1 MYKKIT
7 SIVLMLLVIARSE
20 KISAKNVAQGNFL
33 NLRLS
38 TILPY
43 LLHNDQNHTRNN
55 AKRSHFLLM
64 PPSQT
69 RDANSKE
76 IAQKIKR
83 CGILPRKNRFFSLSR
98 KENSTRADM
107 NARSLDR
114 NIKIPRQNSNADTLI
129 KNIKYLQ
136 ENHPVNRMKTETR
149 KDNTFLR
156 ALRNNMNAENVILNL
171 KSRGKIKKCNTDN
184 CICYC
189 KDENC
194 LSKSSM
200 TSSSEILSS
209 SRKDKSEKINH
220 QRPAKHENTKS
231 NILQQ
236 ISSKLYHKNLQE
248 LPSLI
253 NSFPT
258 RFYQERIRDIP
269 HASILYG
276 KKPHILPYIV
286 GNDKNFV
293 NIGVPFTSF
302 ENRANF
308 PLKSKA
314 DNQYQPIIHQNLY
327 PCSRIIEESQVGN
340 PMSTTS
346 ASTSYVGAATSTQ
359 TESDLKS
366 IEITGK
372 DEKHLFKLTTET
384 PNNYVDKSIN
394 SETEI
399 NFYPNYSNDVTEESS
414 TVNFSSTERIKEDQ
428 EFSKLMPFFTN
439 YIDKSRT
446 PSIVYPS
453 ILHND
458 ILINMEECIKLFGRD
473 VCVLSATS
481 PKILAKQTQENNMNE
496 YSTIKI
502 PEYIVQMSRSKEGT
516 TLNNVNYSD
525 KFETINTYVQSNIDS
540 NEHLE
545 STNTELNVDTD
556 ENSSRKLYRY
566 EGSIEQTYEPDD
578 ENKLFNTKEDTRI
591 SMNKLM
597 DQVIDKTMES
607 ARNTLLG
614 KSKSHII
621 EPLLN
626 PNNKE
631 TVNSTSSEIYF
642 YSTNSYEYSND
653 QQETINLKVDQETL
667 ITDINVNS
675 SSTLG
680 VLWNTLPEE
689 ETTTISYDFKT
700 EYNFEEKNR
709 NYVEESDI
717 NIYTRG
723 EISQE
728 QLKEEDTTINHDDS
742 EIRYNFKE
750 EVVNKLNET
759 KINTSREKEILRGQS
774 EEITTISYDSTAIY
788 NFEEET
794 MYDLNKLN
802 TDSNLQKEIFQEWL
816 EDEIIPVSSDSYTEY
831 NFEETTENNL
841 LDIKATYLRDE
852 IPREQPVMQY
862 LDIDEK
868 TNYLNDEEDTIN
880 SPETIID
887 SSSRNHTILYRDDTL
902 LLNSIR
908 KVINDFASNASLS
921 KTENLD
927 ENILR
932 IQGRSLLPE
941 ILQVPNLESILSIPQ
956 IENTIVEKVKDVL
969 SDITAISRKNFTN
982 DWSHD
987 MIKNTFRSMLQ
998 TLSTDFYRKLPPMT
1012 IEEHQFKNGQWSMNS
1027 ITLAPV
1033 PDSELSIANPENLEK
1048 SMRNLLNF
1056 SVIASQADQ
1065 YIIRNMIVQS
1075 VKNSLTKDEHEE
1087 IDNSII
1093 HMLNNILQTLRDSKD
1108 TDMLKKNNRFDDN
1121 KKDVDLTLS
1130 QEVSAGNYEEGIN
1143 IGNSILIDKQ
1153 NLDIEKNTERDN
1165 EKIQLTSYQ
1174 ESKGLENNANMIIS
1188 NLPSS
1193 TEYKKDVIEEKRP
1206 RKTDILMHRIGKN
1219 FRNQIKRIQKID
1231 VQDNEVKELAE
1242 PLKNTVTYNKAIS
1255 QNNLSVSEISIEP
1268 IETEELNKTEG
1279 NIFSEATTIS
1289 SIMTKNF
1296 DETKKDI
1303 VTLTPIIKNI
1313 NANDDNNKSS
1323 INYSSLDDQILRYIK
1338 NDRINNESIQV
1349 TIIPTNFVQKTSPN
1363 YAQISNGII
1372 SENIEE
1378 VKDLGNETEYIL
1390 NRIILTKPPDNLIS
1404 STDVKYRNEKSEI
1417 ASSTDEID
1425 PAIILE
1431 RIEHNLS
1438 PIKYYSP
1445 EILKYIKN
1453 HYNAGAN
1460 VEITTTSFMKE
1471 ISPDYTQQ
1479 MSNGLISR
1487 NIAGAKDVGEKIERV
1502 LNDKTSTTSANNVIS
1517 SLNVDNGNYKSEI
1530 TSSIDTNI
1538 LDSQQQNFISKDN
1551 IIAKIHEA
1559 TTEVQR
1565 TYAKTTY
1572 FKVNPSVDDSSRL
1585 SSFSSDYRADANN
1598 NDNKNKNS
1606 NNNDSDNLIGN
1617 EYNADDITTET
1628 NKITIPFSKSC
1639 CLGDI
1644 YPLQL
1649 FPLLIASDNSELEK
1663 SQLYYI
1669 NDGMK
1674 LPLEIRKLKDGFY
1687 ELSIA
1692 KNICEQILERK
1703 CSYCMPLQGHVI
1715 LSCNKN
1721 QDQKDI
1727 HITTSSQENICVKNV
1742 KKDYYSTESP
1752 NIMITVMTTG
1762 KDTLRMQNSEEE
1774 EEERMNAH
1782 YHWKRNL
1789 NDNNLITFLMPV
1801 IDFAKKHNLLLDF
1814 NKGEMLLNETGS
1826 HDIMQNYDE
1835 SLIKAVKKYEY
1846 DRLEKKNLNDNFET
1860 KKDEFVSENKDATD
1874 KLQNLVN
1881 FRERKDTMSTSFSRS
1896 PIFRDLYK
1904 LGNSIVESWEKNAK
1918 ANQFEITED
1927 LHKVETDKN
1936 IQNINTEQKIN
1947 SKNRKRNSVFK
1958 RINISKEDT
1967 EIKDEEMKSNKYQI
1981 ADIEKEDVKVFK
1993 KKREKGPQQTIEF
2006 KNQERIPISRIII
2019 SGNKVNMK
2027 SEATNWDKSTD
2038 IEEGNV
2044 FHKKEKKEHKV
2055 YIIDDKQNDSRF
2067 KNSEEDSKKPYRYQ
2081 RNINGIVNKRAEIV
2095 KSMLHWLKG
2104 LFLDK

>member
-1 MYKKIT
+1 
-7 SIVLMLLVIARSE
+7 
-20 KISAKNVAQGNFL
+20 
-33 NLRLS
+33 
-38 TILPY
+38 
-43 LLHNDQNHTRNN
+43 
-55 AKRSHFLLM
+55 M

-76 IAQKIKR
+76 IVQKTKR
-83 CGILPRKNRFFSLSR
+83 CGTLPRKNRFFLLSR
-98 KENSTRADM
+98 KENSTRAEM

-114 NIKIPRQNSNADTLI
+114 NIKIPRQNSNSDTLI

-136 ENHPVNRMKTETR
+136 ESPVNRMKTETH

-171 KSRGKIKKCNTDN
+171 KSRGKTKKCNTEN

-194 LSKSSM
+194 FSKSSM

-236 ISSKLYHKNLQE
+236 ISPKLYHKNLQE
-248 LPSLI
+248 LRIPSLI

-258 RFYQERIRDIP
+258 RYYQERIRDIP

-293 NIGVPFTSF
+293 NIGVPFNSF
-302 ENRANF
+302 ENRPNF

-314 DNQYQPIIHQNLY
+314 DNQYQPIIHENLY
-327 PCSRIIEESQVGN
+327 PCSRIVEESRVGS

-346 ASTSYVGAATSTQ
+346 ASTSYVGATTSTQ

-366 IEITGK
+366 IEITEK
-372 DEKHLFKLTTET
+372 DEKHFFKLTTEA
-384 PNNYVDKSIN
+384 PNNYVDKS
-394 SETEI
+394 ETET
-399 NFYPNYSNDVTEESS
+399 NFYPNYSNDVTEKSS
-414 TVNFSSTERIKEDQ
+414 TVDFSSTERIKGNQED

-439 YIDKSRT
+439 YVDRSRT
-446 PSIVYPS
+446 PSIIYPS

-481 PKILAKQTQENNMNE
+481 SGIFAKQTQENNMNE

-502 PEYIVQMSRSKEGT
+502 PEYIVQMSKNKEGT
-516 TLNNVNYSD
+516 TLNNANYSD
-525 KFETINTYVQSNIDS
+525 KLETINTYVQSNVDS

-545 STNTELNVDTD
+545 SINTDLNVDTD
-556 ENSSRKLYRY
+556 KNSPQESYRY

-578 ENKLFNTKEDTRI
+578 NYDENKLFNIKENARI
-591 SMNKLM
+591 SINKLM
-597 DQVIDKTMES
+597 DQVTDKTMET

-614 KSKSHII
+614 KSKSHTI
-621 EPLLN
+621 EPLSN

-631 TVNSTSSEIYF
+631 TENPTSSEKYL

-653 QQETINLKVDQETL
+653 QQETNNLKVDQQTL

-675 SSTLG
+675 WSTLG
-680 VLWNTLPEE
+680 VLWNTLPKE

-700 EYNFEEKNR
+700 EYNFEEENR
-709 NYVEESDI
+709 NYLEESNS
-717 NIYTRG
+717 NIYPEG

-728 QLKEEDTTINHDDS
+728 QLKEEDTTVNHDDS
-742 EIRYNFKE
+742 KIGYNFKE
-750 EVVNKLNET
+750 EVINKLNES
-759 KINTSREKEILRGQS
+759 KINTSREKEILQRQS
-774 EEITTISYDSTAIY
+774 EEITTISYDSTAMY
-788 NFEEET
+788 NFEEEST
-794 MYDLNKLN
+794 YDLKKLN
-802 TDSNLQKEIFQEWL
+802 TDFDLEKEILQEQL

-841 LDIKATYLRDE
+841 LGIKTRDE
-852 IPREQPVMQY
+852 IFGEQPVMQY
-862 LDIDEK
+862 LDLDEK
-868 TNYLNDEEDTIN
+868 TNYLNNKEDTTN
-880 SPETIID
+880 NPETIID
-887 SSSRNHTILYRDDTL
+887 SSSRNHTIPYYDDTL

-908 KVINDFASNASLS
+908 KVINDFASNVSLS
-921 KTENLD
+921 KTKNLD
-927 ENILR
+927 ENILQ

-956 IENTIVEKVKDVL
+956 IENTIVEKVKDIL
-969 SDITAISRKNFTN
+969 ADITVISQKNFTN

-987 MIKNTFRSMLQ
+987 VIKNSFRSILQ
-998 TLSTDFYRKLPPMT
+998 ALSTDFHRNLPPMT
-1012 IEEHQFKNGQWSMNS
+1012 VEEHQFKDGQWSINP

-1048 SMRNLLNF
+1048 SIRNLLNF
-1056 SVIASQADQ
+1056 SIIASQADQ

-1075 VKNSLTKDEHEE
+1075 VKNSVTKDEHEE

-1093 HMLNNILQTLRDSKD
+1093 HMLNNILQTLKDSKD
-1108 TDMLKKNNRFDDN
+1108 TDVLKKNNSFDDN
-1121 KKDVDLTLS
+1121 KKDVNLTLP

-1143 IGNSILIDKQ
+1143 VGNSILIDKH
-1153 NLDIEKNTERDN
+1153 NLDIERDN
-1165 EKIQLTSYQ
+1165 EKTQLTSYQ
-1174 ESKGLENNANMIIS
+1174 ESKGLENNASMIIS
-1188 NLPSS
+1188 NLSNS
-1193 TEYKKDVIEEKRP
+1193 TKYKKDKSTHIEKKTP
-1206 RKTDILMHRIGKN
+1206 RKTDILMRRIK
-1219 FRNQIKRIQKID
+1219 FRNQMKRIHKID
-1231 VQDNEVKELAE
+1231 MQDNEVKKLAE

-1255 QNNLSVSEISIEP
+1255 QNNLSISEISIEP
-1268 IETEELNKTEG
+1268 IETEELNKTEK

-1296 DETKKDI
+1296 DETEKDI

-1313 NANDDNNKSS
+1313 NENDDNNKSS
-1323 INYSSLDDQILRYIK
+1323 INYSSLDDQILKYIK
-1338 NDRINNESIQV
+1338 NDRINNESVQV
-1349 TIIPTNFVQKTSPN
+1349 TTIPTNFVQKTSPN
-1363 YAQISNGII
+1363 YAQISNDII
-1372 SENIEE
+1372 SENMEE
-1378 VKDLGNETEYIL
+1378 VKDFGNETEYIL
-1390 NRIILTKPPDNLIS
+1390 NRNILTKSPDNLIS
-1404 STDVKYRNEKSEI
+1404 STNLKYRNEKSGI

-1445 EILKYIKN
+1445 EILKYIKS
-1453 HYNAGAN
+1453 HHNADAS
-1460 VEITTTSFMKE
+1460 VEVTTTFTNFMQE
-1471 ISPDYTQQ
+1471 ISPDYAQQ
-1479 MSNGLISR
+1479 ISDDLISQ
-1487 NIAGAKDVGEKIERV
+1487 NIASAKDVGEKIERI
-1502 LNDKTSTTSANNVIS
+1502 LNDKTSTISADNVIS
-1517 SLNVDNGNYKSEI
+1517 SLNVDDGNYKSKI

-1538 LDSQQQNFISKDN
+1538 LDSQQQNFMAKGN

-1572 FKVNPSVDDSSRL
+1572 FKVNPSVDDSSSL
-1585 SSFSSDYRADANN
+1585 SSFSSAYKADANN

-1606 NNNDSDNLIGN
+1606 NINDSLIGN
-1617 EYNADDITTET
+1617 KYNADDITTET
-1628 NKITIPFSKSC
+1628 NKVTIPFSKSC

-1649 FPLLIASDNSELEK
+1649 FPLLIASDNSEFEK

-1703 CSYCMPLQGHVI
+1703 CSCCVPLQGHVI

-1727 HITTSSQENICVKNV
+1727 HIMTSSQENMYVKNV

-1762 KDTLRMQNSEEE
+1762 KDTLKMQNSEEE
-1774 EEERMNAH
+1774 EE
-1782 YHWKRNL
+1782 
-1789 NDNNLITFLMPV
+1789 
-1801 IDFAKKHNLLLDF
+1801 
-1814 NKGEMLLNETGS
+1814 
-1826 HDIMQNYDE
+1826 
-1835 SLIKAVKKYEY
+1835 LIKSVRKFEY
-1846 DRLEKKNLNDNFET
+1846 DQLEKKNLNDNFET
-1860 KKDEFVSENKDATD
+1860 KKNEFVSENKDATD

-1881 FRERKDTMSTSFSRS
+1881 FRERKDTMSTSVSRS
-1896 PIFRDLYK
+1896 PIFRDFYT
-1904 LGNSIVESWEKNAK
+1904 LGNSIVKSWKKNAK

-1927 LHKVETDKN
+1927 LHKMETEKN
-1936 IQNINTEQKIN
+1936 IQNINTEEKIN
-1947 SKNRKRNSVFK
+1947 SKNQKRNSVFK

-1967 EIKDEEMKSNKYQI
+1967 EIKNEEMKSDKYRI
-1981 ADIEKEDVKVFK
+1981 ADIEK
-1993 KKREKGPQQTIEF
+1993 GNHHINP
-2006 KNQERIPISRIII
+2006 NNRI
-2019 SGNKVNMK
+2019 KM
-2027 SEATNWDKSTD
+2027 
-2038 IEEGNV
+2038 
-2044 FHKKEKKEHKV
+2044 
-2055 YIIDDKQNDSRF
+2055 
-2067 KNSEEDSKKPYRYQ
+2067 
-2081 RNINGIVNKRAEIV
+2081 
-2095 KSMLHWLKG
+2095 
-2104 LFLDK
+2104 